1 MPGALSEVRIHAFLV
16 SRLPPSLPPSSPFYY
31 CTESVYAQVHRKN
44 DPPRSLFKVTAP
56 APRRLSLSVR
66 GWLLDFRWKEERR
79 STAFIYRPTHLFMPL
94 LSLYEYRHQL
104 LQDQGRALWLHKRRE
119 ECGGTFVAWSVL
131 VLWSIEFKTLPPSL
145 PLSLPPSLPPF
156 LPDLHR
162 PELRLHQ
169 REHQDLHG

>member
-1 MPGALSEVRIHAFLV
+1 MLSWSLV
-16 SRLPPSLPPSSPFYY
+16 SLLPSPLPPPLY
-31 CTESVYAQVHRKN
+31 TESVHAHIHRKK

-79 STAFIYRPTHLFMPL
+79 STAFIYRPTHLFIPL

-119 ECGGTFVAWSVL
+119 ERGGTLVAWSVL

-145 PLSLPPSLPPF
+145 PLSLPTSPKPST
-156 LPDLHR
+156 PDH
-162 PELRLHQ
+162 PE
-169 REHQDLHG
+169 